1 MIAWSKSVLEAA
13 FKRPRSFFKNG
24 AGFRS
29 GEQRESGGR
38 SISMVGKWFQG
49 PRGISAR
56 DVTRARSASPRARL
70 ARSKSLRNSSTTS
83 SDSIRDTNTAKMQRK
98 RALDGRDIWKE
109 RRSVG
114 VLWNKKRTEDR
125 RIKGRKRKE
134 ESSKKRQMLGRK
146 GLTTSSD
153 AIYDIGM
160 TKTQRK
166 HESE

>member
-1 MIAWSKSVLEAA
+1 MIAWSKSVPEVAS
-13 FKRPRSFFKNG
+13 KRPCSFLKNG

-70 ARSKSLRNSSTTS
+70 ARSKPLRKSSSTS

-98 RALDGRDIWKE
+98 RALNIHDIWKE
-109 RRSVG
+109 RKSVG
-114 VLWNKKRTEDR
+114 DPMKQMADRAKKTFGKIE
-125 RIKGRKRKE
+125 G
-134 ESSKKRQMLGRK
+134 
-146 GLTTSSD
+146 
-153 AIYDIGM
+153 
-160 TKTQRK
+160 
-166 HESE
+166 

>member
-1 MIAWSKSVLEAA
+1 MAWSKSVPEAA
-13 FKRPRSFFKNG
+13 SKRPRSFFKNG

-70 ARSKSLRNSSTTS
+70 ARSKPLCNSSTTS

-98 RALDGRDIWKE
+98 GALNRRDTRKE
-109 RRSVG
+109 RKSVG
-114 VLWNKKRTEDR
+114 DPMEQKANRGKKLLGREKDKTKEEKRTE
-125 RIKGRKRKE
+125 
-134 ESSKKRQMLGRK
+134 
-146 GLTTSSD
+146 
-153 AIYDIGM
+153 
-160 TKTQRK
+160 
-166 HESE
+166 